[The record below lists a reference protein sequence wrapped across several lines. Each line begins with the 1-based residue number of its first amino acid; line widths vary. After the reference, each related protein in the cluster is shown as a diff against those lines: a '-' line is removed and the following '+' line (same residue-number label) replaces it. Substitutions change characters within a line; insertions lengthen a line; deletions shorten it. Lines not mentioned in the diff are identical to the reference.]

1 MKHNL
6 YLIKLQKKKKK
17 NIQSKVLFKRINM
30 NQCAAFRI
38 QPEA

>member
-6 YLIKLQKKKKK
+6 YLIKLQKKKK